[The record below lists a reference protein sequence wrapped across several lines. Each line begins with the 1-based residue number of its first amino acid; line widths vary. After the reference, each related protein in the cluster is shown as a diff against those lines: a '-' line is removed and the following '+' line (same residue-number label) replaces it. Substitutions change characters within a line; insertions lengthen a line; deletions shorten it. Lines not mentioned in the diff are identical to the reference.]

1 MRGQVQTQG
10 QALKRARLRKRHQ
23 RGQATFEYSFVS
35 HVLMFMGTGIGW
47 YFTVYL
53 FKALNAFYDSIYFV
67 LQSSVP

>member
-1 MRGQVQTQG
+1 MSGQVQEKG
-10 QALKRARLRKRHQ
+10 PLKRRLFSRRHQ

-53 FKALNAFYDSIYFV
+53 FKALNAYFDSIYFV
-67 LQSSVP
+67 LQSSAS